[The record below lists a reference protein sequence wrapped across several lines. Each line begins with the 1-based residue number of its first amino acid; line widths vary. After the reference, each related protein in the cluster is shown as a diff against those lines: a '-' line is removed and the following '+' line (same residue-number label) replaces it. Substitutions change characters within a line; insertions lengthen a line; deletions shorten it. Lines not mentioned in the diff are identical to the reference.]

1 MSVGFLR
8 SSRGFL
14 FDWYQ
19 DVSEVIFQDM
29 ETVSYP

>member
-14 FDWYQ
+14 SDCYQ

-29 ETVSYP
+29 ETVLYP